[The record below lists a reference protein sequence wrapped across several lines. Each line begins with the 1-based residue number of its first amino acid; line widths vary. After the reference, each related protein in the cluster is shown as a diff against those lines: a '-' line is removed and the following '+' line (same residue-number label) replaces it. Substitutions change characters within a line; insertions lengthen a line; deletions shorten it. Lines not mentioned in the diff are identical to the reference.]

1 MQKSGTKAEWYSS
14 TLRQSCGH
22 KMIDPFAELNSNKAG
37 KFKPTVQVI
46 ESILNCWKKK
56 ILKSKIQ
63 IFQWDMETEYTVS
76 PG

>member
-1 MQKSGTKAEWYSS
+1 MVLKH
-14 TLRQSCGH
+14 TLRQGCGD
-22 KMIDPFAELNSNKAG
+22 KLIYPFAELNSNKAG

-46 ESILNCWKKK
+46 ETLLNCQKKI